1 MKKNLRGKIREFVH
15 SEEGKVGIKSPLTL
29 GIATGGLLVAQAIVG
44 PTPALAGCL
53 GDTDCGDGFICGD
66 MKEKCIDQ
74 GPGWPQHCWWEGQ
87 CEKDH

>member
-1 MKKNLRGKIREFVH
+1 MRFPVEMKTNLRGKIREFVH

-53 GDTDCGDGFICGD
+53 GDTDCGDGFICGN
-66 MKEKCIDQ
+66 MVKKCIDQ
-74 GPGWPQHCWWEGQ
+74 GPGWPPHC
-87 CEKDH
+87 